1 MCRRCISFSL
11 RSPRGERSQLPPFTL
26 AIYRPSERTTLTIVP
41 KSWPTNSSIP
51 RLVGSKVPPFSRV
64 TFPGKRGTMIAGAC
78 LETLLPGSGFS
89 AAT

>member
-11 RSPRGERSQLPPFTL
+11 RSPRGERSVAPFYSGNLPP
-26 AIYRPSERTTLTIVP
+26 ERTDDPDTCAEELACKQQRSP
-41 KSWPTNSSIP
+41 ACRLKIP
-51 RLVGSKVPPFSRV
+51 LFSRV
-64 TFPGKRGTMIAGAC
+64 TFPGKRETMIVGAC